1 MGDCENMTVAT
12 WRSGP
17 CVFRADAQKV
27 ADEISSI
34 GLTVRPEEIVDKAR
48 DENTELHKCFEWDDT
63 KAAEKY
69 RVYQA
74 RQIVCHLIVKEVNDE
89 PQKQEVRFFYK
100 TDSQEGYKPT
110 SYIMRNEDEYQKLLD
125 RAFSEL
131 KAFEKKYSTLK
142 ELGGLFDVIN
152 TLTA

>member
-1 MGDCENMTVAT
+1 MTVAT

-17 CVFRADAQKV
+17 CVFKADAQKV

-34 GLTVRPEEIVDKAR
+34 GLSVKPEEIVDKAR
-48 DENTELHKCFEWDDT
+48 DESTELHKCFEWDDT

-74 RQIVCHLIVKEVNDE
+74 RQIVCHLIVKEVNNE

-110 SYIMRNEDEYQKLLD
+110 FYIMRNEDEYQKLLD
-125 RAFSEL
+125 RALSEL
-131 KAFEKKYSTLK
+131 KAFQKKYSTLK
-142 ELGGLFDVIN
+142 ELDGLFDAIN
-152 TLTA
+152 ALTA

>member
-1 MGDCENMTVAT
+1 MKVAT

-17 CVFRADAQKV
+17 CVFKADAQKV

-34 GLTVRPEEIVDKAR
+34 GLSIKPEEIVDKAR
-48 DENTELHKCFEWDDT
+48 DESTELHKCFEWDDT

-74 RQIVCHLIVKEVNDE
+74 RQIVCHLIVKEVDDE
-89 PQKQEVRFFYK
+89 PQKREVRFFYK

-125 RAFSEL
+125 RALSEL
-131 KAFEKKYSTLK
+131 KAFQKKYSTLK
-142 ELGGLFDVIN
+142 ELDGLFDAIN
-152 TLTA
+152 ALTA

>member
-1 MGDCENMTVAT
+1 MTVAT

-17 CVFRADAQKV
+17 CVFKADAQKV
-27 ADEISSI
+27 ANEISSI
-34 GLTVRPEEIVDKAR
+34 GLSVRPEEIVEKAR
-48 DENTELHKCFEWDDT
+48 DENTELHKCFEWDNT

-74 RQIVCHLIVKEVNDE
+74 RKIIGHLIVKEVDDN
-89 PQKQEVRFFYK
+89 PKRQEVRFFYK
-100 TDSQEGYKPT
+100 TDNQDGYKPV

-131 KAFEKKYSTLK
+131 KSFQKKYSTLK
-142 ELGGLFDVIN
+142 ELDGLFEVIN
-152 TLTA
+152 ALTA

>member
-1 MGDCENMTVAT
+1 MTVAT

-17 CVFRADAQKV
+17 CVFKADAQKV

-34 GLTVRPEEIVDKAR
+34 GLSVKPEEIVDKAR
-48 DENTELHKCFEWDDT
+48 DESTELHKCFEWDDT

-74 RQIVCHLIVKEVNDE
+74 RQIVCHLIVKEVNNE

-100 TDSQEGYKPT
+100 TDSQEGYKPV

-125 RAFSEL
+125 QALSEL
-131 KAFEKKYSTLK
+131 KAFEKKYSALK
-142 ELGGLFDVIN
+142 ELDGLFDVIN
-152 TLTA
+152 ALTA

>member
-1 MGDCENMTVAT
+1 MTVAT

-17 CVFRADAQKV
+17 CVFKADAQKV

-34 GLTVRPEEIVDKAR
+34 GLSVKPEEIVDKAR

-74 RQIVCHLIVKEVNDE
+74 RQIVCHLIIREVNDE
-89 PQKQEVRFFYK
+89 PQKREVRFFYK
-100 TDSQEGYKPT
+100 TDNQEGYKPV
-110 SYIMRNEDEYQKLLD
+110 SYIMRNEDEYHKLLD
-125 RAFSEL
+125 RALTEL
-131 KAFEKKYSTLK
+131 KAFQRKYSTLK
-142 ELGGLFDVIN
+142 ELDGLFEAIN
-152 TLTA
+152 ELTA

>member
-1 MGDCENMTVAT
+1 MTVAT

-17 CVFRADAQKV
+17 CVFKADAQKV

-34 GLTVRPEEIVDKAR
+34 GLSVKPEEIVDKAR

-63 KAAEKY
+63 KAAERY

-110 SYIMRNEDEYQKLLD
+110 SYIMRNKDEYHKLLD
-125 RAFSEL
+125 RALTEL
-131 KAFEKKYSTLK
+131 KAFQRKYSTLK
-142 ELGGLFDVIN
+142 ELDGLFDAIN
-152 TLTA
+152 ALTA

>member
-1 MGDCENMTVAT
+1 MTVAT

-17 CVFRADAQKV
+17 CVFKADAQKV

-34 GLTVRPEEIVDKAR
+34 GLSVKPEEIVDKAR

-74 RQIVCHLIVKEVNDE
+74 RQIVCHLIVKEVDDE

-110 SYIMRNEDEYQKLLD
+110 SYIMRNKDEYHKLLD
-125 RAFSEL
+125 RALTEL
-131 KAFEKKYSTLK
+131 KAFQRKYSTLK
-142 ELGGLFDVIN
+142 ELDGLFDAIN
-152 TLTA
+152 ALTA

>member
-1 MGDCENMTVAT
+1 MTVAT

-17 CVFRADAQKV
+17 CVFKADAQKV

-34 GLTVRPEEIVDKAR
+34 GLSVKPEEIVEKAK
-48 DENTELHKCFEWDDT
+48 DESTELHKCFEWDNT

-125 RAFSEL
+125 RALSEL
-131 KAFEKKYSTLK
+131 KAFQKKYSTLK
-142 ELGGLFDVIN
+142 ELDGLFDVIN
-152 TLTA
+152 ALTA

>member
-1 MGDCENMTVAT
+1 MTVAT

-17 CVFRADAQKV
+17 CVFKADAQKV

-34 GLTVRPEEIVDKAR
+34 GLSVKPEEIVEKAR
-48 DENTELHKCFEWDDT
+48 DESTELHKCFEWDDT

-74 RQIVCHLIVKEVNDE
+74 RQIVCHLIVKDVNNE

-110 SYIMRNEDEYQKLLD
+110 SYIIRNKDEYHKLLD
-125 RAFSEL
+125 RALTEL
-131 KAFEKKYSTLK
+131 KAFQRKYSTLK
-142 ELGGLFDVIN
+142 ELDGLFDAIN
-152 TLTA
+152 ALTA

>member
-1 MGDCENMTVAT
+1 MTVAT

-17 CVFRADAQKV
+17 CVFKADAQKV

-34 GLTVRPEEIVDKAR
+34 GLSVKPEEIVDKAR
-48 DENTELHKCFEWDDT
+48 DESTELHKCFEWDDT

-74 RQIVCHLIVKEVNDE
+74 RQIVCHLIIKEVNNE

-100 TDSQEGYKPT
+100 TDSQEGYKPV

-125 RAFSEL
+125 RALSEL
-131 KAFEKKYSTLK
+131 KAFQKKYSTLK
-142 ELGGLFDVIN
+142 ELDGLFDAIN
-152 TLTA
+152 ALTA

>member
-1 MGDCENMTVAT
+1 M
-12 WRSGP
+12 
-17 CVFRADAQKV
+17 FKADAQKV

-34 GLTVRPEEIVDKAR
+34 GLSVKPEEIVEKAR
-48 DENTELHKCFEWDDT
+48 DESTELHKCFEWDDT

-74 RQIVCHLIVKEVNDE
+74 RQIVCHLIVKEVNNE

-110 SYIMRNEDEYQKLLD
+110 SYIIRNKDEYHKLLD
-125 RAFSEL
+125 RALTEL
-131 KAFEKKYSTLK
+131 KAFQRKYSTLK
-142 ELGGLFDVIN
+142 ELDGLFDAIN
-152 TLTA
+152 ALTA

>member
-1 MGDCENMTVAT
+1 M
-12 WRSGP
+12 
-17 CVFRADAQKV
+17 
-27 ADEISSI
+27 
-34 GLTVRPEEIVDKAR
+34 DKAR
-48 DENTELHKCFEWDDT
+48 DEHTELHKCFEWDDT

-69 RVYQA
+69 RVHQA

-100 TDSQEGYKPT
+100 TDNQEGYKSV

-125 RAFSEL
+125 RALSEL

-142 ELGGLFDVIN
+142 ELNGLFEAIN
-152 TLTA
+152 VLTA

>member
-1 MGDCENMTVAT
+1 MTVAT

-17 CVFRADAQKV
+17 CVFKADAQKV

-34 GLTVRPEEIVDKAR
+34 GLSVKPEEIVDKAR
-48 DENTELHKCFEWDDT
+48 DEHTELHKCFEWDDT

-69 RVYQA
+69 RVHQA

-100 TDSQEGYKPT
+100 TDNQEGYKSV

-125 RAFSEL
+125 RALSEL

-142 ELGGLFDVIN
+142 ELNGLFEAIN
-152 TLTA
+152 VLTA

>member
-1 MGDCENMTVAT
+1 MTVAT

-17 CVFRADAQKV
+17 CVFKADAQKV

-34 GLTVRPEEIVDKAR
+34 GLSVKPEEIVDKAR
-48 DENTELHKCFEWDDT
+48 DESTELHKCFEWDDT

-74 RQIVCHLIVKEVNDE
+74 RKIVCHLIVKEVDDE
-89 PQKQEVRFFYK
+89 QQKQEVRFFYK
-100 TDSQEGYKPT
+100 TDSQEGYKPV

-125 RAFSEL
+125 RALSEL
-131 KAFEKKYSTLK
+131 KAFQKKYSTLK
-142 ELGGLFDVIN
+142 ELDGLFDAIN
-152 TLTA
+152 ALTA

>member
-1 MGDCENMTVAT
+1 MTVAT

-17 CVFRADAQKV
+17 CVFKADAQKV

-34 GLTVRPEEIVDKAR
+34 GLSVKPEEIVDKAR

-74 RQIVCHLIVKEVNDE
+74 RQIVCHLIVKEVNNE

-110 SYIMRNEDEYQKLLD
+110 SYIIQNKDEYHKLLD
-125 RAFSEL
+125 RALTEL
-131 KAFEKKYSTLK
+131 KAFQRKYSTLK
-142 ELGGLFDVIN
+142 ELDGLFDAIN
-152 TLTA
+152 ALTA

>member
-1 MGDCENMTVAT
+1 MTVAT

-17 CVFRADAQKV
+17 CIFKADAQKV

-34 GLTVRPEEIVDKAR
+34 GLSVKPEEIVDKAR
-48 DENTELHKCFEWDDT
+48 DESTELHKCFEWDDT

-74 RQIVCHLIVKEVNDE
+74 RQIVCHLIVKEVDDE

-110 SYIMRNEDEYQKLLD
+110 SYIIRNKDEYHKLLD
-125 RAFSEL
+125 RALTEL
-131 KAFEKKYSTLK
+131 KAFQRKYSTLK
-142 ELGGLFDVIN
+142 ELDGLFDAIN
-152 TLTA
+152 ALTA

>member
-1 MGDCENMTVAT
+1 MTVAT

-17 CVFRADAQKV
+17 CVFKADAQKV

-34 GLTVRPEEIVDKAR
+34 GLSVKPEEIVDKAR
-48 DENTELHKCFEWDDT
+48 DESTELHKCFEWDDT

-74 RQIVCHLIVKEVNDE
+74 RQIVCHLIVKEVDDE
-89 PQKQEVRFFYK
+89 QQKQEVRFFYK
-100 TDSQEGYKPT
+100 TDSQEGYKPV

-125 RAFSEL
+125 RALSEL
-131 KAFEKKYSTLK
+131 KAFQKKYSTLK
-142 ELGGLFDVIN
+142 ELDGLFDAIN
-152 TLTA
+152 ALTA

>member
-1 MGDCENMTVAT
+1 MTVAT

-17 CVFRADAQKV
+17 CVFKADAQKV

-34 GLTVRPEEIVDKAR
+34 GISVKPEEIVDKAR
-48 DENTELHKCFEWDDT
+48 DESTELHKCFEWDDT

-74 RQIVCHLIVKEVNDE
+74 RQIVCHLIVKEVNDDS
-89 PQKQEVRFFYK
+89 PKQEVRFFYK

-110 SYIMRNEDEYQKLLD
+110 SYIMRNENEYHKLLD
-125 RAFSEL
+125 RALSEL
-131 KAFEKKYSTLK
+131 KAFQRKYNTLK
-142 ELGGLFDVIN
+142 ELDGLFEAIN
-152 TLTA
+152 ALTA

>member
-1 MGDCENMTVAT
+1 MTVAI

-17 CVFRADAQKV
+17 CVFKADAQKV

-34 GLTVRPEEIVDKAR
+34 GLSVKPEEIVDKAR

-63 KAAEKY
+63 KAAERY

-74 RQIVCHLIVKEVNDE
+74 RKIVCHLIVKEVNDE

-110 SYIMRNEDEYQKLLD
+110 SYIMRNKDEYHKLLD
-125 RAFSEL
+125 RALTEL
-131 KAFEKKYSTLK
+131 KAFQRKYSTLK
-142 ELGGLFDVIN
+142 ELDGLFDAIN
-152 TLTA
+152 ALTA

>member
-1 MGDCENMTVAT
+1 MTIAT

-17 CVFRADAQKV
+17 CVFKADAQKV

-34 GLTVRPEEIVDKAR
+34 GISVKSEEIVDKAR
-48 DENTELHKCFEWDDT
+48 DESTELHKCFEWDDT

-74 RQIVCHLIVKEVNDE
+74 RQIVCHLIVKEVNDD
-89 PQKQEVRFFYK
+89 PQKHEVRFFYK

-110 SYIMRNEDEYQKLLD
+110 SYIMRNKDEYHKLLE
-125 RAFSEL
+125 RALAEL
-131 KAFEKKYSTLK
+131 SAFKKKYSTLK
-142 ELGGLFDVIN
+142 ELDGIFEAIN
-152 TLTA
+152 ALKA

>member
-1 MGDCENMTVAT
+1 MTVAT

-17 CVFRADAQKV
+17 CVFKADAQKV
-27 ADEISSI
+27 AAEISSI
-34 GLTVRPEEIVDKAR
+34 GLSVKPEEIVDKAR
-48 DENTELHKCFEWDDT
+48 DESTELHKCFEWDDT

-74 RQIVCHLIVKEVNDE
+74 RQIVCHLIVKEVNNE

-100 TDSQEGYKPT
+100 TDSQEGYKPV

-125 RAFSEL
+125 RALSEL
-131 KAFEKKYSTLK
+131 KAFQRKYSTLK
-142 ELGGLFDVIN
+142 ELDGLFDTIN

>member
-1 MGDCENMTVAT
+1 MTVAT

-17 CVFRADAQKV
+17 CVFKADAQKV

-34 GLTVRPEEIVDKAR
+34 GISVKPEEIVDKAR
-48 DENTELHKCFEWDDT
+48 DESTELHKCFEWDDT

-74 RQIVCHLIVKEVNDE
+74 RQIVCHLIVKEVNDD
-89 PQKQEVRFFYK
+89 PQKHEVRFFYK

-110 SYIMRNEDEYQKLLD
+110 SYIMRNKDEYHKLLE
-125 RAFSEL
+125 RVLAELSAF
-131 KAFEKKYSTLK
+131 KKKYSTLK
-142 ELGGLFDVIN
+142 ELEGVWEAIN
-152 TLTA
+152 SLTA

>member
-1 MGDCENMTVAT
+1 MTVAT

-17 CVFRADAQKV
+17 CVFKADAQKV

-34 GLTVRPEEIVDKAR
+34 GLSVKPEEIVDKAR
-48 DENTELHKCFEWDDT
+48 DESTELHKCFEWDDT

-74 RQIVCHLIVKEVNDE
+74 RQIVCHLIVKEVNNE

-100 TDSQEGYKPT
+100 TDSQEGYKPV

-125 RAFSEL
+125 RALSEL
-131 KAFEKKYSTLK
+131 KAFEKKYSALK
-142 ELGGLFDVIN
+142 ELDGLFDVIN
-152 TLTA
+152 ALTA

>member
-1 MGDCENMTVAT
+1 MTVAT

-17 CVFRADAQKV
+17 CVFKADAQKV

-34 GLTVRPEEIVDKAR
+34 GLSVKPEEIVEKAR
-48 DENTELHKCFEWDDT
+48 DESTELHKCFEWDDT

-74 RQIVCHLIVKEVNDE
+74 RQIVCHLIVKEVNNE

-110 SYIMRNEDEYQKLLD
+110 SYIIRNKDEYHKLLD
-125 RAFSEL
+125 RALTEL
-131 KAFEKKYSTLK
+131 KAFQRKYSTLK
-142 ELGGLFDVIN
+142 ELDGLFDAIN
-152 TLTA
+152 ALTA